1 MNTPLHR
8 YYSRP
13 PLLTAMELTALHFSM
28 KQEICFPL
36 LNYQA
41 NRLPGYMVK
50 TLVVNVLK
58 YFMNLQLIDVIHVFF
73 ELTKRRVKKTLVFN
87 SIVNTSSM
95 TLE

>member
-13 PLLTAMELTALHFSM
+13 PLSTAMELTALHFSM

-73 ELTKRRVKKTLVFN
+73 CVNKEKGEK
-87 SIVNTSSM
+87 SSCIVNKSFM